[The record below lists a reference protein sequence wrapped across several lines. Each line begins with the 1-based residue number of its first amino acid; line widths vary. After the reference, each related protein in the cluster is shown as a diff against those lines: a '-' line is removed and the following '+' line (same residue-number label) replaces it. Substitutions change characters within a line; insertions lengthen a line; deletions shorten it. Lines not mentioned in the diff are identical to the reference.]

1 MGELEVFFFTYI
13 RKNAMQSQ
21 DNGLQESVF
30 AEHSHAFLHIV
41 QWSGNRKSSGI
52 EYAHYL

>member
-1 MGELEVFFFTYI
+1 MQHIACISNPQMGELEVFFFTYI

-41 QWSGNRKSSGI
+41 Q
-52 EYAHYL
+52 